1 MRWANTDDR
10 RGKRSLGDTCATPLD
25 AHIHDGRLRLEALR
39 ALAPVHSAAAAELA
53 QKAAAATGRWQAWE
67 RAEMTQ
73 AATALRR
80 ELERIES
87 GEHLADFER
96 RVAPYAQ
103 AHVRQYERRRSEQRH
118 HVDIPKRRRLIHG
131 APGVGAPGS
140 PGAAPCKNG
149 AGSNAVGAGGPGLDA
164 FVARGGD
171 GTSADL
177 VAEYLADVL
186 GEALRLVLDLK
197 KDDCPRCQG
206 AMLLIA
212 TKSLL
217 SCQQCGYSTTYLDAT
232 TSSVS
237 YGDEV
242 EFSSFSYKRLN
253 HFNEWM
259 QQVQAKETTE
269 LPQSVVDAV
278 MAELHSRRVQLADVT
293 PQRVREALKSLRLRK
308 TYEHVAQIT
317 MRITGA
323 SPPQLTPD
331 MEEMCRL
338 CFIAVQPAFDKH
350 CPPGRKNFLS
360 YSYVLYKIF
369 QLLGYDQSL
378 DSFSLLKGRD
388 KLAKQDHIFNK
399 ICEELDWEFVPS
411 V

>member
-1 MRWANTDDR
+1 MRWATADVR
-10 RGKRSLGDTCATPLD
+10 RGKRPPGDARATPLD
-25 AHIHDGRLRLEALR
+25 AHIREGRLRREALR
-39 ALAPVHSAAAAELA
+39 ALAPARRAEADALEA
-53 QKAAAATGRWQAWE
+53 RAAAATGRWQARE
-67 RAEMTQ
+67 RVELTQ
-73 AATALRR
+73 RVAALRR
-80 ELERIES
+80 ELDRVES
-87 GEHLADFER
+87 GEHLAEFER
-96 RVAPYAQ
+96 RVAPYAH
-103 AHVRQYERRRSEQRH
+103 AHVQQYERRRAEQRH
-118 HVDIPKRRRLIHG
+118 NGDAPKRRRFLLG
-131 APGVGAPGS
+131 EGGGS
-140 PGAAPCKNG
+140 SSASEP
-149 AGSNAVGAGGPGLDA
+149 
-164 FVARGGD
+164 ARGGATGGGID
-171 GTSADL
+171 AFMVRGGDTSTSADL
-177 VAEYLADVL
+177 VAEYLADVQ
-186 GEALRLVLDLK
+186 GDAPRLVLDLK

-217 SCQQCGYSTTYLDAT
+217 SCQVCGYSTTYLDAT

-278 MAELHSRRVQLADVT
+278 MAELHSRRVQLVDVT
-293 PQRVREALKSLRLRK
+293 TQRVREALKSLRLRK

-323 SPPQLTPD
+323 CPPRLTPD

-338 CFIAVQPAFDKH
+338 CFIAVQPAFEKH
-350 CPPGRKNFLS
+350 CPAGRKNFLS
-360 YSYVLYKIF
+360 YSYVLFKIF
-369 QLLGYDQSL
+369 QLLGYDESL
-378 DSFSLLKGRD
+378 ESFSLLKGRD
-388 KLAKQDHIFNK
+388 KLAKQDQIFKK